1 MYRNAIVIT
10 VMDILDFAD
19 SLAPSMA
26 TFYGADTV
34 VCFRE
39 AWWSSLLGWLA
50 TNPRVVLFL

>member
-19 SLAPSMA
+19 SLASSMA

-34 VCFRE
+34 LRFRE
-39 AWWSSLLGWLA
+39 VFMYIAGGA
-50 TNPRVVLFL
+50 RC